1 MNIIRFFTGF
11 IDDYYRD
18 IEIGGESITAQL
30 KNKLFL
36 TSLAFLSA
44 LAIFSVVPSTIFLYM
59 QGKNTLIVVELII
72 VLEFWLLLLLRRMN
86 INLKKHLLIITFYVL
101 SIFFIRESIESGL
114 FLLMGVSLI
123 ALLIDGIR
131 YGLICFFI
139 NILVCVSLISLNI
152 HGGGEYSAL
161 FTKDISYYVILCI
174 NFFSI
179 NIFELYFVWLLIKGL
194 EKSYIAEHQLS
205 LTLKHERNR
214 LEKQKRKIE
223 ESERLKSSFIAN
235 MSHEIRTPLN
245 AIVGF
250 TNLVAKE
257 NDKDIRSRYTN
268 IVNDSSKKLTDLISN
283 IMEISKV
290 DANALSFVY
299 NDMELKTILESIKSE
314 FAEYKNSKVNLR
326 YNFNADGIKI
336 KIDDA
341 KLIKAIKNIIENAI
355 KFTVSGNIT
364 FTAGYDNVRKSLV
377 FYVEDTGKGIDK
389 SYLDKIFDPFYK
401 VDESTP
407 GVGVGLTVTKF
418 YIEKLGGRIEVE
430 SVVNMGTLFKIII
443 PADTL

>member
-1 MNIIRFFTGF
+1 LNIIRFFTEF
-11 IDDYYRD
+11 VDDYYRNVK
-18 IEIGGESITAQL
+18 IGGESITAQL

-44 LAIFSVVPSTIFLYM
+44 LAIFSVVPSTIFLYI
-59 QGKNTLIVVELII
+59 QGKHTLIIVELII

-86 INLKKHLLIITFYVL
+86 INLKKHLLIVTFYVL
-101 SIFFIRESIESGL
+101 SIFFINESIESGL

-131 YGLICFFI
+131 YGLICFFV
-139 NILVCVSLISLNI
+139 NVLVCVSLISLNI
-152 HGGGEYSAL
+152 RGESEYSFL
-161 FTKDISYYVILCI
+161 FTKDISYYVILCV

-214 LEKQKRKIE
+214 LEDQKKKIE

-257 NDKDIRSRYTN
+257 NDKEVRARYTD

-290 DANALSFVY
+290 DADALSFVY
-299 NDMELKTILESIKSE
+299 NEIDLNTLLEGVKSE
-314 FAEYKNSKVNLR
+314 FSDYKNSKVNLR
-326 YNFNADGIKI
+326 YNFNADGIRI
-336 KIDDA
+336 KTDDA
-341 KLIKAIKNIIENAI
+341 KLIKAIKNIIENSI
-355 KFTVSGNIT
+355 KFTASGNIT

-377 FYVEDTGKGIDK
+377 FYIEDTGKGIDK
-389 SYLDKIFDPFYK
+389 SCIDKIFDPFYK
-401 VDESTP
+401 IDENSP

-418 YIEKLGGRIEVE
+418 YIDKLGGKIDVE
-430 SVVNMGTLFKIII
+430 SVVNMGTLFKIVI
-443 PADTL
+443 PVDTL